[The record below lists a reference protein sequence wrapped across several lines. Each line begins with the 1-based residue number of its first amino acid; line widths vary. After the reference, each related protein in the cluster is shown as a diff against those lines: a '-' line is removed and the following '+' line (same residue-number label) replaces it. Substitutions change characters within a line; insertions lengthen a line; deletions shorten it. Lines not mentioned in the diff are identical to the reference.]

1 MPNLFVSI
9 YKGMAR
15 DVVNTPVPAPETPP
29 LAEWSLEIGIESN
42 QSKPFP
48 EMAKFICVTAK
59 AACCLAFG
67 KDPTASPEFHPLEAG
82 ETRWYG
88 VYPGHKV
95 AVVAYAGDQVVSIPA
110 LRPMPRPFT

>member
-1 MPNLFVSI
+1 MSNLYVTV

-15 DVVNTPVPAPETPP
+15 DVVNTPVPAPEAPP
-29 LAEWSLEIGIESN
+29 LAEWSIEIGVSSN

-48 EMAKFICVTAK
+48 HDTKFISVKAG

-67 KDPTASPEFHPLEAG
+67 KDPVADAGFHPLDAG

-88 VYPGHKV
+88 VYPGHKI
-95 AVVAYAGDQVVSIPA
+95 AVIMHSDDPVFSTHPQT
-110 LRPMPRPFT
+110 PMPRPFS